1 MYVEKTT
8 AEERRI
14 IHSKV
19 DGLIVQFDT
28 CQRLLQ
34 DISENAFEF
43 GGEGANASKCVI
55 DPGLFYD
62 RLWIISDLL
71 FNTLLQYNLMM
82 GNGEYGAVRVHIE
95 GVDNARKVIAEEEA
109 QRQEHRRKLEARDG
123 K

>member
-19 DGLIVQFDT
+19 DGLMVQFDT

-43 GGEGANASKCVI
+43 AGAGANASKCVI

-71 FNTLLQYNLMM
+71 SNTLLQYSLMM
-82 GNGEYGAVRVHIE
+82 GEGESGAVHAHIE
-95 GVDNARKVIAEEEA
+95 GVDNARKAIAEEDA
-109 QRQEHRRKLEARDG
+109 RRQEHRRELEARVR